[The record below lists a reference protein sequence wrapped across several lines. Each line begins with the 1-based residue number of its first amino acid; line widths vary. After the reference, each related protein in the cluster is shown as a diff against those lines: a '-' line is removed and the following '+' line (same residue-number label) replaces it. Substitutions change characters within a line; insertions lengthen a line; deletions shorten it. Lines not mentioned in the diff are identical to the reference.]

1 MNNYNRRGVFA
12 LACMG
17 MLVFGIVLTSLGAIL
32 PEITTRFAVSKA
44 AAGSLFT
51 LLSFSILIASLV
63 FGPIVDR
70 TGYRLPLALATS
82 LVAIGLL
89 VIALGDSL
97 FAIGAGTVF
106 IGFGGGIVNGAA
118 NALVADITTDSKAA
132 GLSLLGVFFGVGAVG
147 VPFLL
152 GSLNQQLSYATVLIV
167 IAVVSALP
175 VGPMLLMGFPAPKQ
189 PRSVP
194 LRQIRDLLRERPLL
208 LFGSMLFLQSGMEIT
223 MGGWSATFA
232 REELALDAQSALYF
246 LSLYWLGMM
255 SARLLLGAVLRRV
268 SPASALLACIA
279 GALVGALL
287 LLNARTTV
295 VAAFGIFLIGA
306 GLAAGFPVVLGWVG
320 ERYAAVSGTAFSL
333 VLVMALT
340 GGMIVPYLT
349 GLLGNT
355 RGLRASLLIIPLA
368 LAASGSLLMWLR
380 SNQLL
385 ATDKQ

>member
-1 MNNYNRRGVFA
+1 MNNYNRRAVFA

-32 PEITTRFAVSKA
+32 PEITARFAVSKA

-132 GLSLLGVFFGVGAVG
+132 GLSLLGVFVGVGAVG

-152 GSLNQQLSYATVLIV
+152 GSLNQQLSYTTLLTLI
-167 IAVVSALP
+167 ALVSAIP
-175 VGPMLLMGFPAPKQ
+175 VVPMLLMGFPAPKQ

-194 LRQIRDLLRERPLL
+194 LRQIRDL
-208 LFGSMLFLQSGMEIT
+208 
-223 MGGWSATFA
+223 
-232 REELALDAQSALYF
+232 
-246 LSLYWLGMM
+246 
-255 SARLLLGAVLRRV
+255 
-268 SPASALLACIA
+268 
-279 GALVGALL
+279 
-287 LLNARTTV
+287 
-295 VAAFGIFLIGA
+295 
-306 GLAAGFPVVLGWVG
+306 
-320 ERYAAVSGTAFSL
+320 
-333 VLVMALT
+333 
-340 GGMIVPYLT
+340 
-349 GLLGNT
+349 
-355 RGLRASLLIIPLA
+355 
-368 LAASGSLLMWLR
+368 
-380 SNQLL
+380 
-385 ATDKQ
+385 